1 MRAGILTYV
10 DLVACSESFQQGLL
24 MNLEV
29 QGSYYRQKNLI
40 RVKLKARYLNDLKL
54 NLIVPLGHTVAN
66 GFDYGIDQLPW

>member
-1 MRAGILTYV
+1 
-10 DLVACSESFQQGLL
+10 